1 MPMDFHFKSGDVT
14 GIAAFSAESLRH
26 TIVVIKRG
34 TVTAVLLFLDQ
45 NWKKNETWYSILK
58 QQHSYKPKIKY

>member
-1 MPMDFHFKSGDVT
+1 MDFHFKLGYVT
-14 GIAAFSAESLRH
+14 GTVAFSAESLRH

-34 TVTAVLLFLDQ
+34 TVTAVSLVLGQ
-45 NWKKNETWYSILK
+45 NWYKNETWYWILK